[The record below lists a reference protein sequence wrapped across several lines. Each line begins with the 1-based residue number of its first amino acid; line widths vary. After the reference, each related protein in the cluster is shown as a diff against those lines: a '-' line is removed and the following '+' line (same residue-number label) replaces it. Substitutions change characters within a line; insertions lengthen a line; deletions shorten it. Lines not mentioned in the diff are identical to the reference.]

1 VPHGR
6 VAPCGLE
13 CRHGCRNVV
22 LRMGD
27 PLSVRVECTRDWPDG
42 AGGGV
47 RHAGMLGGDS
57 GSSGQVS
64 GLCL

>member
-1 VPHGR
+1 
-6 VAPCGLE
+6 
-13 CRHGCRNVV
+13 
-22 LRMGD
+22 MGD